1 MNVHMARGLG
11 LLLLTMLAVGCGS
24 GRLYSLMWPGAHT
37 NAYTAS
43 GEEPS
48 FGSLGYSSNRSRDV
62 LPAFSV
68 RLPGGPII
76 KPGDFTIAKLK
87 SHGAKKSGGRLDG
100 NDPPDAWI
108 YLRIESSAGTLTV
121 TFDAQGRLQSIRIS
135 ASSGEERIFV
145 GDRSGRR
152 MIPLPASRDELV
164 ELFGE
169 PQSEEDVRSSRGG
182 LAI

>member
-1 MNVHMARGLG
+1 MHVHMARGLG

-24 GRLYSLMWPGAHT
+24 GRGYSLSWPGVHT
-37 NAYTAS
+37 YAYTTS
-43 GEEPS
+43 GEEPIYR
-48 FGSLGYSSNRSRDV
+48 SLGYSSNSRDV

-68 RLPGGPII
+68 RFPGGRII
-76 KPGDFTIAKLK
+76 TPDEFTVAKLE
-87 SHGAKKSGGRLDG
+87 SHGAKESGGYFGD
-100 NDPPDAWI
+100 NPPPD
-108 YLRIESSAGTLTV
+108 LPFHRRITSSAGYLDV
-121 TFDAQGRLQSIRIS
+121 MFDAQGRLQSIILR

-169 PQSEEDVRSSRGG
+169 PEYEEDVRSSRG
-182 LAI
+182 LF

>member
-24 GRLYSLMWPGAHT
+24 ERLYSLRWPGVATHAT
-37 NAYTAS
+37 TTS

-48 FGSLGYSSNRSRDV
+48 FASLSSRKLTGDE

-68 RLPGGPII
+68 RFPGGRII
-76 KPGDFTIAKLK
+76 TPDEFTVAKLE
-87 SHGAKKSGGRLDG
+87 SHGAKESMRFIGD
-100 NDPPDAWI
+100 NPPPDRLI
-108 YLRIESSAGTLTV
+108 GRRITSSAGTLSAV
-121 TFDAQGRLQSIRIS
+121 FDAQGRLQSISIR
-135 ASSGEERIFV
+135 AHGGEGRIFV

-169 PQSEEDVRSSRGG
+169 PEYEKDIDTTTFGPF
-182 LAI
+182 

>member
-1 MNVHMARGLG
+1 MHVHMARGLG

-24 GRLYSLMWPGAHT
+24 GRLYSLMWPGVHAT
-37 NAYTAS
+37 AYTAS

-48 FGSLGYSSNRSRDV
+48 FGSLGYSSRRSRDV

-68 RLPGGPII
+68 RFPGGRII
-76 KPGDFTIAKLK
+76 MLSDFTIAKLE

-100 NDPPDAWI
+100 NDPPDAWFHR
-108 YLRIESSAGTLTV
+108 RIESSAGYLDV
-121 TFDAQGRLQSIRIS
+121 MFDAQGRLQNIILR

-169 PQSEEDVRSSRGG
+169 PQSEEDVRSSRG
-182 LAI
+182 LF